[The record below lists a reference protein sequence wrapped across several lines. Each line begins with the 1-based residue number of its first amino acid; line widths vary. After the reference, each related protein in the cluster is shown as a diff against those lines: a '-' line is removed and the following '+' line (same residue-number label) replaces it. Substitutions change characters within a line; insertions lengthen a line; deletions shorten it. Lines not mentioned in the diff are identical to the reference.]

1 MVRKKENGNFYECD
15 LLHVRYVRRWE
26 SNWLK
31 HRRDRGKSTR
41 PKKYIFFFWPGREQ
55 QRRRSGG
62 RERCFTQLLGAVC
75 NSPGEHVV
83 GKEEEGVTYSFSQEG
98 MRRKEKE
105 EETVPAHQ
113 VYFFSLSHSACV
125 PESIAPQY
133 SHTPPRKNNFFVKWN
148 FYKKSRRE
156 TQ

>member
-1 MVRKKENGNFYECD
+1 M
-15 LLHVRYVRRWE
+15 
-26 SNWLK
+26 
-31 HRRDRGKSTR
+31 
-41 PKKYIFFFWPGREQ
+41 
-55 QRRRSGG
+55 
-62 RERCFTQLLGAVC
+62 
-75 NSPGEHVV
+75 V

-133 SHTPPRKNNFFVKWN
+133 SHTPPRKNNFFFVKWN

>member
-1 MVRKKENGNFYECD
+1 M
-15 LLHVRYVRRWE
+15 
-26 SNWLK
+26 
-31 HRRDRGKSTR
+31 
-41 PKKYIFFFWPGREQ
+41 
-55 QRRRSGG
+55 
-62 RERCFTQLLGAVC
+62 
-75 NSPGEHVV
+75 V

-133 SHTPPRKNNFFVKWN
+133 SHTPPRKNNFFFLLNGIFIRKFDERHN
-148 FYKKSRRE
+148 KEKFP
-156 TQ
+156 